1 MLKNYDKIRKP
12 FDLNGDWLLIEDN
25 AENGMYFQKVGD
37 LDLWRKITVP
47 SDIAT
52 CYPERPYNTGVFWY
66 RKTFTLDDAYASRR
80 IVLHFDAVNCLSHIY
95 LNGKYVGV
103 NEQGFLP
110 FDVDIT
116 EAVKFNKENELL
128 VRVDMRRKQGQIPT
142 SFYWKNYGG
151 ILRDVCIYS
160 TDFSY
165 IDKAHVEAH
174 SDGRAIFNTKI
185 VSDKN
190 LIQKIIIKDADEKI
204 IFETENKAEAELKVE
219 TKAKNISL
227 WSVDTPTLYTA
238 EISLL
243 KNGEIIDKKAIRFG
257 YRDIGITDGKI
268 CLNGKEIFLKG
279 FNRHEDHPKSGGA
292 ACEEVVK
299 ADFKMIKESGANF
312 IRMCHYPHDERELDE
327 ADELGLL
334 LLVEIPLCAYM
345 TDCFGIENPEDP
357 RHNDVVY
364 RNARENLI
372 RMINRDRNHPSVII
386 WSVSNEN
393 NEPESTV
400 VLDNHKALIQLA
412 HKLDPTRPATHVSM
426 HSRHPKR
433 DTFFIYDD
441 VICVN
446 TYATLLGR
454 KTRRDENYDFKK
466 SRQMLHETISGL
478 KTSYPGKP
486 VIISE
491 FGYCTGVAF
500 DSVDDEKI
508 QAEAVKTEFLA
519 IKEFGEGA
527 SVWLFADH
535 KWPDDPK
542 LPGTLST
549 YGLLNRD
556 RTKKEAY
563 DVFCELLKQE

>member
-12 FDLNGDWLLIEDN
+12 FDLNGDWLLIEDK
-25 AENGMYFQKVGD
+25 AENGMYFQNVGD
-37 LDLWRKITVP
+37 LGLWRKITVP

-52 CYPERPYNTGVFWY
+52 CYPERPYNKGVFWY
-66 RKTFTLDDAYASRR
+66 RKTFTLDDTYSSRR
-80 IVLHFDAVNCLSHIY
+80 VLIHFDAVNYLAHIY
-95 LNGKYVGV
+95 LNGKYVGM
-103 NEQGFLP
+103 NGQGFLP
-110 FDVDIT
+110 FDIDIT
-116 EAVKFNKENELL
+116 EAVKINEENELL
-128 VRVDMRRKQGQIPT
+128 VRVDTRRRQGELPT

-160 TDFSY
+160 TTDSY
-165 IDKAHVEAH
+165 IEKAYVEAH
-174 SDGRAIFNTKI
+174 SDGTAIFNTKVVADGDMTLKI
-185 VSDKN
+185 SVCDSDGN
-190 LIQKIIIKDADEKI
+190 KISEV
-204 IFETENKAEAELKVE
+204 ENKAESNVIIE
-219 TKAKNISL
+219 TKSENISL
-227 WSVDTPTLYTA
+227 WSVDCPTLYTA

-243 KNGEIIDKKAIRFG
+243 KNKEIIDKKSFCFG
-257 YRDIGITDGKI
+257 YRDIEITDGKI
-268 CLNGKEIFLKG
+268 CLNKKEIFLKG
-279 FNRHEDHPKSGGA
+279 FNRHEDHPKSGGS

-299 ADFKMIKESGANF
+299 NDFKMIKDSGANF

-327 ADELGLL
+327 ADRLGLL

-345 TDCFGIENPEDP
+345 TDCFGIENPDDL
-357 RHNDVVY
+357 RHKDVVY

-372 RMINRDRNHPSVII
+372 RMIERDRNHPSVII

-393 NEPESTV
+393 NEPESTE

-412 HKLDPTRPATHVSM
+412 QKLDPTRLATHVSM
-426 HSRHPKR
+426 HSRNAKR

-441 VICVN
+441 VICIN
-446 TYATLLGR
+446 TYVSLLGR

-466 SRQMLHETISGL
+466 SRQMLCETISGL

-486 VIISE
+486 VIVSE
-491 FGYCTGVAF
+491 FGYYTGIAF

-508 QAEAVKTEFLA
+508 QAEAVKTEYLA

-527 SVWLFADH
+527 SVWIFADH

-542 LPGTLST
+542 IPGTLST

-556 RTKKEAY
+556 RTKKEAF
-563 DVFCELLKQE
+563 DVFSELLKQD